1 MLGNQSQGVINCSC
15 PEAGPLQVASTSAA
29 GKRLVLSCAVEH
41 LLSEAN
47 LTSWQPKFIKWG
59 CLHFQNNKTEGVI
72 LEKLKC
78 LAGDSQS
85 STYTRISSV
94 K

>member
-1 MLGNQSQGVINCSC
+1 MLGNQSQGVINRSC
-15 PEAGPLQVASTSAA
+15 PDAGPLQVAGSSAA
-29 GKRLVLSCAVEH
+29 GKGLALSCAAEH

-59 CLHFQNNKTEGVI
+59 CLHFQNNKAEGVI
-72 LEKLKC
+72 LGKLKC

-85 STYTRISSV
+85 ST
-94 K
+94 